1 MPKKK
6 SLFRITNKIR
16 TLRFFAGEMTQ
27 QKLAELVGVSRQT
40 IIAIEADKYSPSL
53 DLAFRIA
60 QAFDVS
66 ISEVFEYKSQEDGSV
81 G

>member
-1 MPKKK
+1 MPKIK
-6 SLFRITNKIR
+6 SPFRITNKIR
-16 TLRFFAGEMTQ
+16 TLRFFAEEMTQ
-27 QKLAELVGVSRQT
+27 QKLAEVVGVSRQT

-66 ISEVFEYKSQEDGSV
+66 IGEVFEYKLKEDG
-81 G
+81 

>member
-1 MPKKK
+1 MSKSK

-16 TLRFFAGEMTQ
+16 TLRFFAEEMTQ
-27 QKLAELVGVSRQT
+27 QKLAEIVGVSRQT

-66 ISEVFEYKSQEDGSV
+66 IGEVFEYKLKVDG
-81 G
+81 

>member
-1 MPKKK
+1 MPKNK

-16 TLRFFAGEMTQ
+16 TLRFFAEEMTQ
-27 QKLAELVGVSRQT
+27 QKLAEVVGVSRQT

-66 ISEVFEYKSQEDGSV
+66 IGEVFEYKLKEDG
-81 G
+81 

>member
-1 MPKKK
+1 MPKNK

-16 TLRFFAGEMTQ
+16 TLRFFAEEMTQ

-53 DLAFRIA
+53 DLAFRLA

-66 ISEVFEYKSQEDGSV
+66 IGEVFDYKLKVDG
-81 G
+81 

>member
-1 MPKKK
+1 MPKNK

-16 TLRFFAGEMTQ
+16 TLRFFAEEMTQ

-66 ISEVFEYKSQEDGSV
+66 IGEVFDYKLREDG
-81 G
+81 

>member
-16 TLRFFAGEMTQ
+16 TLRFFAEEMTQ
-27 QKLAELVGVSRQT
+27 QKLAEIVGVSRQT

-66 ISEVFEYKSQEDGSV
+66 IGEVFEYKLKVDG
-81 G
+81 

>member
-6 SLFRITNKIR
+6 SPFRITNKIR
-16 TLRFFAGEMTQ
+16 TLRFFAEEMTQ
-27 QKLAELVGVSRQT
+27 QKLAEIVGVSRQT

-66 ISEVFEYKSQEDGSV
+66 IGEVFAYKLLEDA
-81 G
+81 

>member
-1 MPKKK
+1 MSKKK

-27 QKLAELVGVSRQT
+27 QKLAEMVAVSRQT

-60 QAFDVS
+60 HAFNVG
-66 ISEVFEYKSQEDGSV
+66 ISEVFEYKLLED
-81 G
+81 